1 MALEPIGLL
10 HPGEMGAG
18 VGAVLVDAGHT
29 VNWASSG
36 RSPASV
42 RRAESAGL
50 VDLGTVE
57 EMTRSCELMISI
69 CPPANAVD
77 VARQVAGFGGL
88 YIDANAIA
96 PPTAQQ
102 VAQLIEAGGGR
113 PVDGG
118 IIGGP
123 PSTTMETHL
132 YLSGPSAQEAS
143 AVFAGTTV
151 KAHVLGADPTAA
163 SAIKMCYAAWTKGTT
178 ALLLDIRAL
187 AVALG
192 IEGPLLG
199 EWQQSMPELAS
210 RSLTAG
216 RQAATK
222 GWRWVGEMQEIAAT
236 FRSVGLP
243 DGFHL
248 AAAEI
253 YNRVDRDEQA
263 AADATTLRS
272 ILEALNG

>member
-36 RSPASV
+36 RSRASIL
-42 RRAESAGL
+42 RAEAAGL
-50 VDLGTVE
+50 VDLDTVE
-57 EMTRSCELMISI
+57 MMIRTCRLIISI
-69 CPPANAVD
+69 CPPTNAVD
-77 VARQVAGFGGL
+77 VARQVAGFEGL

-96 PPTAQQ
+96 PHTAQQ
-102 VAQLIEAGGGR
+102 VAELIEAGGGR
-113 PVDGG
+113 SVDGG

-123 PSTTMETHL
+123 PSPTMDTHL
-132 YLSGPSAQEAS
+132 YLSGPSAQEAA

-151 KAHVLGADPTAA
+151 NAHVLSDDPTAA

-178 ALLLDIRAL
+178 ALLLDVRAL

-192 IEGPLLG
+192 IEGPLLD
-199 EWQQSMPELAS
+199 EWERSIPELAS

-236 FRSVGLP
+236 FRSAGLP

-253 YNRVDRDEQA
+253 FDRVGRDEQA
-263 AADATTLRS
+263 AADAKTLRS
-272 ILEALNG
+272 VLEALNG

>member
-36 RSPASV
+36 RSRASV
-42 RRAESAGL
+42 RRAEAAGL

-57 EMTRSCELMISI
+57 VMTRTCQLIISI
-69 CPPANAVD
+69 CPPTNALD

-96 PPTAQQ
+96 PATGQQ

-113 PVDGG
+113 CVDGG

-123 PSTTMETHL
+123 PSPTTETHL
-132 YLSGPSAQEAS
+132 FLSGRSAQEAS
-143 AVFAGTTV
+143 DVFAGTTV
-151 KAHVLGADPTAA
+151 KARVLTAGPTAA

-178 ALLLDIRAL
+178 ALLLDVRAL
-187 AVALG
+187 AVAMG
-192 IEGPLLG
+192 IEGPLLD
-199 EWQQSMPELAS
+199 EWQGSMPELAS

-236 FRSVGLP
+236 FRSAGLP

-248 AAAEI
+248 AASEL
-253 YNRVDRDEQA
+253 YDRVDRDEQA
-263 AADATTLRS
+263 AADTETLRS
-272 ILEALNG
+272 VIEALNG